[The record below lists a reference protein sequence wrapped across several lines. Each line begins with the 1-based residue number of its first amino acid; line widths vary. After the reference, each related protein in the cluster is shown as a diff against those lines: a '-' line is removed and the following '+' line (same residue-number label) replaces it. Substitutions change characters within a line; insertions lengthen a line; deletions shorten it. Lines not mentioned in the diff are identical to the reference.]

1 MNSII
6 RLDKRLSVNRDFI
19 QSPNLCDRLSETDLA
34 AIGGW
39 VVEGYKKDL
48 ASRST
53 WETRNQAGM
62 DLAMQVQKAKSF
74 PWPDC
79 SNVVF
84 PLITIASLQ
93 FCARSYSNIIQGADV
108 VRYRVPAEDP
118 TGELDI
124 RAQRISK
131 HMSWQVLE
139 QDSSWEE
146 QHDRLLINLGIVGT
160 NFIKTYY
167 SGNLRHNTSEL
178 VQARDLVLDYYAT
191 SVEAASRKTH
201 VIPLHR
207 NEIYEKA
214 LSETFCDVVDSEW
227 FRSAAKIRQSSTEAD
242 SRHGVSPGES
252 DMDTPFTALEQH
264 RLLDLDQDGYA
275 EPYIVT
281 VEESSRTVL
290 RIVARFDRE
299 EDVERNVAK
308 RIRKIHASEYFT
320 KYSFIPS
327 PDGGIY
333 DIGFGTLLGPLNE
346 SVNSGINQ
354 LIDAGTMSNSSGGF
368 LGRGAKI
375 RGGTYTMA
383 PWEWKRVDSTGDDLR
398 KNLVPHQVR
407 EPSAVLFNLLSL
419 LINYTD
425 RISGSTDIMTGG
437 NPGQNTPAQTSNNM
451 IEQGMTVYSMIFKRV
466 WRSMKDEFKKLHR
479 LNAIYLPPRTKFGS
493 GQSFILQEDYKSDG
507 ELVVP
512 VADPRVASAS
522 LRMFKAQKVSERASM
537 TPGYNMVEV
546 ERNFLRS
553 MDIEGVEKF
562 YPGPD
567 KVPAPPSPQQVLEE
581 LKMKQLQLQM
591 EHEKWKLMTE
601 LQAGSHESQAK
612 IANLEAQAL
621 KALAEIGQAD
631 AAHQLASFDSTIQA
645 MQTHQAMIDSRITA
659 LTGGGSSGD
668 KDASERPTGPGE
680 GNSGGVP
687 PVDAGPDNPGVLPEP
702 TGSAGAGEG
711 ELGAGV
717 DDAGDA

>member
-1 MNSII
+1 MILQ
-6 RLDKRLSVNRDFI
+6 LDNKVTINKDLI
-19 QSPNLCDRLSETDLA
+19 QSPNLCDRLSERDLET
-34 AIGGW
+34 IGGR
-39 VVEGYKKDL
+39 VFTGYQKDL
-48 ASRST
+48 ASRSV
-53 WETRNQAGM
+53 WEKRNQAGM
-62 DLAMQVQKAKSF
+62 DLAMQVQKEKSF
-74 PWPDC
+74 PWPNC

-84 PLITIASLQ
+84 PLVTIAALQ

-118 TGELDI
+118 TGELDV

-167 SGNLRHNTSEL
+167 SGALRHNVSEL
-178 VQARDLVLDYYAT
+178 VQARDLIIDYYAS
-191 SVEAASRKTH
+191 SVECCARKTH
-201 VIPLHR
+201 IIPLHR

-214 LSETFCDVVDSEW
+214 MDGIFSDIIDDDW
-227 FRSAAKIRQSSTEAD
+227 FKVAAQARQVNPEAD
-242 SRHGVSPGES
+242 KRHGVTPSEP
-252 DMDTPFTALEQH
+252 DMDTPFTGLEQH
-264 RLLDLDQDGYA
+264 ALIDLDGDGYA

-281 VEESSRTVL
+281 IEQSSRKVL

-299 EDVERNVAK
+299 EDVDRNSAK
-308 RIRKIHASEYFT
+308 RIRRIHSTEYFT

-346 SVNSGINQ
+346 GVDSGINQ
-354 LIDAGTMSNSSGGF
+354 LLDAGTMSNSTGGF

-407 EPSAVLFNLLSL
+407 EPSGVLFNLLSL

-425 RISGSTDIMTGG
+425 RISGATDIMTGG

-466 WRSMKDEFKKLHR
+466 WRSMKDEFKKLHH
-479 LNAIYLPPRTKFGS
+479 LNAVYLPSKSKFGS
-493 GQSFILQEDYKSDG
+493 GGSYILQEDYKSDG

-512 VADPRVASAS
+512 VADPRVASSS
-522 LRMFKAQKVSERASM
+522 LRMFKAQKISERSSM

-546 ERNFLRS
+546 ERNFLRA

-567 KVPAPPSPQQVLEE
+567 KVPAPPSPQQVVEE
-581 LKMKQLQLQM
+581 MKMKQLQMQH
-591 EHEKWKLMTE
+591 EHEKWKLTTE
-601 LQAGSHESQAK
+601 LQFNLHETQAK
-612 IANLEAQAL
+612 IANLEAQAI
-621 KALAEIGQAD
+621 KALASVGQAD
-631 AAHQLASFDSTIQA
+631 AAHQLATFDSSIQA
-645 MQTHQAMIDSRITA
+645 MQAHQAMIDSRITA
-659 LTGGGSSGD
+659 LSGGSPGD
-668 KDASERPTGPGE
+668 KPDANQPPAGAEQDNG
-680 GNSGGVP
+680 GGVP
-687 PVDAGPDNPGVLPEP
+687 GVDAGSDNPGVLPEP
-702 TGSAGAGEG
+702 AAAAGADQGSM
-711 ELGAGV
+711 GAGN
-717 DDAGDA
+717 DG

>member
-1 MNSII
+1 MNAIVK
-6 RLDKRLSVNRDFI
+6 LDKRVSINRDFI
-19 QSPNLCDRLSETDLA
+19 QSPNLCDRLSENDLTS
-34 AIGGW
+34 IGGRIW
-39 VVEGYKKDL
+39 LGYQRDL
-48 ASRST
+48 VSRSV
-53 WETRNQAGM
+53 WEKRNQAGM
-62 DLAMQVQKAKSF
+62 DLAMQVQKSKSF

-84 PLITIASLQ
+84 PLITIAALQ

-118 TGELDI
+118 TGELDV

-167 SGNLRHNTSEL
+167 SGNLRHNVSEL
-178 VQARDLVLDYYAT
+178 VQARDLVIDYYAT
-191 SVEAASRKTH
+191 SVEASSRKTH

-214 LSETFCDVVDSEW
+214 MDGVFSDVIDEAW
-227 FRSAAKIRQSSTEAD
+227 FKTAAKTRQANPEAD
-242 SRHGVSPGES
+242 SRHGVSPGEP
-252 DMDTPFTALEQH
+252 DMDTPFTGLEQH
-264 RLLDLDQDGYA
+264 CLLDLDEDGYS

-281 VEESSRTVL
+281 IEESSRKIL

-299 EDVERNVAK
+299 EDVDRNSAK
-308 RIRKIHASEYFT
+308 RIRKIHPTEYFT

-346 SVNSGINQ
+346 SVNAGINQ
-354 LIDAGTMSNSSGGF
+354 LIDAGTMSNSTGGF

-479 LNAIYLPPRTKFGS
+479 LNAVYLPPRTKFGS

-512 VADPRVASAS
+512 VADPRVASSS
-522 LRMFKAQKVSERASM
+522 LRMFKAQKISERASM
-537 TPGYNMVEV
+537 TAGYNMVEV

-567 KVPAPPSPQQVLEE
+567 KVPAPPSPQQVVEE
-581 LKMKQLQLQM
+581 MKMKQLQLQM
-591 EHEKWKLMTE
+591 EHEKWQLVTE

-631 AAHQLASFDSTIQA
+631 ATHQLAAFDSAIQA

-659 LTGGGSSGD
+659 LSGGQSGESQN
-668 KDASERPTGPGE
+668 ANEPSTGPGE
-680 GNSGGVP
+680 GDSGGVP
-687 PVDAGPDNPGVLPEP
+687 GVDTGPDNPGVLPEP
-702 TGSAGAGEG
+702 AGSAGAGEG
-711 ELGAGV
+711 SVGAGN
-717 DDAGDA
+717 DNAADA